1 MLRYKINSYPSRKI
15 QQKYLYAIKTRN
27 SIYGV
32 HKESESDVSK
42 TSLVLFMQEKNAKSF
57 KEYLEKCQEEKV
69 YYNRVIENDTVAYG
83 MPLQSSSKMPLRL
96 QRLSTKNLQLMCVMN
111 YFDMLIVSKVEACGS
126 VLDLYCFE
134 YLFNGVPSR
143 SMVELSLREML
154 DL

>member
-1 MLRYKINSYPSRKI
+1 MLRYKINTYPSRKI

-32 HKESESDVSK
+32 HKESESEVSK
-42 TSLVLFMQEKNAKSF
+42 TSLVLFMEEKNAMIF
-57 KEYLEKCQEEKV
+57 KQYLEKCQEDKV

-83 MPLQSSSKMPLRL
+83 MPLRSNSKMPMRL
-96 QRLSTKNLQLMCVMN
+96 QRFPTKQLQLMCVMN
-111 YFDMLIVSKVEACGS
+111 YFDMLIVSKVEESVS

-134 YLFNGVPSR
+134 YLFNGLPSR
-143 SMVELSLREML
+143 SMTELNLRELL